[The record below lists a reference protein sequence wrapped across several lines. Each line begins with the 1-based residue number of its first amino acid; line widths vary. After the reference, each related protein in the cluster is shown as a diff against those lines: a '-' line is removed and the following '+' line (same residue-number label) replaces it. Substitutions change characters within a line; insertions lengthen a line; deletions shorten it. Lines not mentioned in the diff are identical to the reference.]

1 MSEQSLFL
9 NGKAKSEFSDKL
21 DYEMEKVMLMDELP
35 TNWTYPLIQPKLIE
49 EYEQREKYMH

>member
-9 NGKAKSEFSDKL
+9 NGKAKSEFSDEL
-21 DYEMEKVMLMDELP
+21 DYEMEKVMLMNELP

-49 EYEQREKYMH
+49 EYERREKS